1 MAAAG
6 GGSILGGGT
15 QSMGAAAAAGDAFV
29 SARFMPKKKLER
41 LEERRVVSRHFEL
54 IFFKWEEH
62 YICIK
67 MALLDKR
74 GININL

>member
-15 QSMGAAAAAGDAFV
+15 QSVGSAAAAGDAFV

-41 LEERRVVSRHFEL
+41 LEERRVVSRHFAL
-54 IFFKWEEH
+54 IFLNGRNITF
-62 YICIK
+62 
-67 MALLDKR
+67 AKR
-74 GININL
+74 WLH